1 MRKRTR
7 PTLAPGILLRRIAL
21 GLASVVGAVV
31 GLLAALAHEPSFYRE
46 AAIAPGAFADAQVRN
61 LLTRGLQL
69 RNDIVNEPRWD
80 AIFSDSEINAWL
92 AEEAARPDTLP
103 PGFTE
108 PRLSFEMDRILIA
121 CKVRQGPI
129 SSLVW
134 VAAQAR
140 SVGPSELELVVERVS
155 AGLVPL
161 PRALV
166 RGRLEILAK
175 AMGLELTWREVAN
188 QHVALVRP
196 KLVDSSANVV
206 LDRFEIL
213 NGQIRVVGRTVKRV
227 QTANALEDQRRS

>member
-1 MRKRTR
+1 
-7 PTLAPGILLRRIAL
+7 
-21 GLASVVGAVV
+21 
-31 GLLAALAHEPSFYRE
+31 
-46 AAIAPGAFADAQVRN
+46 
-61 LLTRGLQL
+61 
-69 RNDIVNEPRWD
+69 
-80 AIFSDSEINAWL
+80 
-92 AEEAARPDTLP
+92 
-103 PGFTE
+103 
-108 PRLSFEMDRILIA
+108 MDRILIA

-161 PRALV
+161 PSALV

-188 QHVALVRP
+188 QHIALVRP

-227 QTANALEDQRRS
+227 QTANVLEDQRRS

>member
-161 PRALV
+161 
-166 RGRLEILAK
+166 
-175 AMGLELTWREVAN
+175 LELTWREVAN